1 MNSITQDMKY
11 RQSLLTYAQKY
22 GRKPCQPEVQQ
33 EPVLHLLLAC
43 PLRRFPA
50 IPGLPVPTLA
60 QPPRQPYF

>member
-22 GRKPCQPEVQQ
+22 GVSRASRKYNKSRSYIYFWRS
-33 EPVLHLLLAC
+33 

-50 IPGLPVPTLA
+50 LPGLPVPTSS
-60 QPPRQPYF
+60 